1 MGCIAE
7 RSRILPAMIFIFF
20 WTTLVYDPLAHWIW
34 SVNGWAN
41 KWGVLDYAG
50 GVPVEIAS
58 GIGGLAYSYFIGKRR
73 DYGTERIL
81 FKPQNVSQVVLGT
94 VFLWVG
100 WLGFNGGSC
109 FSATLKAALAIF
121 NTNLAGAVGAIV
133 WLIMDFRLER
143 KWSVVGFCT
152 GAIAGLVA
160 ITPAAGFVSVPA
172 AALIGLVSA
181 VVSNLCT
188 GLKHKMR
195 CDDVMDI
202 FAVHALAGIVGVIM
216 TGFFAQAEYAA
227 TDAYAAIGGGWMYV
241 SILHTDPLRA
251 PSEMQN

>member
-1 MGCIAE
+1 LQTFAALVPAILIGAAAE
-7 RSRILPAMIFIFF
+7 RSRILPAMVFIFF
-20 WTTLVYDPLAHWIW
+20 WTTLVYDPLAHWVW
-34 SVNGWAN
+34 SVNGWAF

-73 DYGTERIL
+73 DYGTDRVL
-81 FKPQNVSQVVLGT
+81 FKPQNVSQIVLGT
-94 VFLWVG
+94 VLLWVG

-109 FSATLKAALAIF
+109 FAASLKAAIAIF
-121 NTNLAGAVGAIV
+121 NTNLAGSVGAIA

-160 ITPAAGFVSVPA
+160 ITPAAGFVGQPA

-188 GLKHKMR
+188 RLKHTMR
-195 CDDVMDI
+195 VDDVMDI
-202 FAVHALAGIVGVIM
+202 FAVHALAGIVGVLM
-216 TGFFAQAEYAA
+216 TGLFAQASVAA
-227 TDAYAAIGGGWMYV
+227 TDGFAVIDGGW
-241 SILHTDPLRA
+241 L
-251 PSEMQN
+251 